1 LNSLFTELK
10 RRNIFR
16 VAGVY
21 AVIGWLIMQ
30 VISVM
35 TPALNL
41 PDWVDSFFAVALI
54 AGFPV
59 AILLAWA
66 FELTPEGMK
75 PTKAVTKDDSIST
88 KTGRKL
94 DYAIIGGL
102 ALVGG
107 LLVFQTFR
115 TAPTKPGVEASQIT
129 EASIAVLP
137 FADLSSDNS
146 QEYFGDGIAE
156 ELLNVLAKIKEMKV
170 AGRTSSFA
178 FKGQNQDL
186 REIGRVLNVAHILEG
201 SIRKSGDRVRVTAQ
215 LIKVDDGF
223 HLWSETYDRDL
234 SDIFAVQDEIS
245 HEISQALMPHLIGD
259 QAPDIQEAT
268 RTDVTAYSKFLQ
280 ARDLVR
286 LRNTTGIAQA
296 QVLLNDVLETDPAY
310 APAYALQAE
319 VTLHLSNAVG
329 AYGTVP
335 IAEALPASMALIDK
349 ALSIDPLLG
358 HGYAARG
365 LAYSIAGESD
375 KSITALNRAVELS
388 PNNLDANMWLA
399 FELIANRRYR
409 DNSDALSRIFDKDP
423 LYGPIPGNLL
433 NAFWRTGQIESG
445 PEVVERLENI
455 APDTNATK
463 RAKARLIA
471 YQGQD
476 GNAANA
482 LKGIYEE
489 TPNARDGSIIA
500 EIFLRLGHF
509 EEFARYDNSPF
520 NDFWASIIKGDGDA
534 ALAKIETVLE
544 QNPESGF
551 VRNEYILGLSA
562 AKDYIGLVTY
572 FDETWGTVQAFEE
585 DVFSPYGGAGPR
597 YPELAEAFQITGD
610 QQNFDAVMERW
621 RVSLD
626 LNKAGGHEKLH
637 ESEALW
643 QMLSSNPEE
652 AISVLKAGFDEG
664 PFFPSWVLIDPLYD
678 PLKGNPRF
686 EALKE
691 KNLAR
696 INEERAVLGIPP
708 FEL

>member
-1 LNSLFTELK
+1 
-10 RRNIFR
+10 
-16 VAGVY
+16 
-21 AVIGWLIMQ
+21 MQ

-41 PDWVDSFFAVALI
+41 PDWVDSFFAILLI

-59 AILLAWA
+59 AILFAWA
-66 FELTPEGMK
+66 FELTPDGMK
-75 PTKAVTKDDSIST
+75 RTETVGAGESITT
-88 KTGRKL
+88 KTSRKL
-94 DYAIIGGL
+94 DVAILGGL
-102 ALVGG
+102 AIVGG
-107 LLVFQTFR
+107 LLVFQTLKPTPS
-115 TAPTKPGVEASQIT
+115 TAGVEASPII

-201 SIRKSGDRVRVTAQ
+201 SIRKSGERVRVTAQ

-223 HLWSETYDRDL
+223 HIWSETYDRDL

-245 HEISQALMPHLIGD
+245 YEISQALMPHLIGD
-259 QAPDIQEAT
+259 QAPEIQEAA
-268 RTDVTAYSKFLQ
+268 RTDVAAYTNFLQ

-286 LRNTTGIAQA
+286 LRDTNGITQA
-296 QVLLNDVLETDPAY
+296 QGLLNDVLETDPAY

-335 IAEALPASMALIDK
+335 VTEAFPAAMALVDQ
-349 ALSIDPLLG
+349 ALSIDPRLG
-358 HGYAARG
+358 HGYAVRG
-365 LAYSIAGESD
+365 LAYSIAGDPD

-409 DNSDALSRIFDKDP
+409 DNSDALEKIFEKDP

-433 NAFWRTGQIESG
+433 NAFWRTGQIERGS
-445 PEVVERLENI
+445 EVVERLENI

-463 RAKARLIA
+463 RTRARLFS

-476 GNAANA
+476 GIAANS
-482 LKGIYEE
+482 LREIFEE
-489 TPNARDGSIIA
+489 SSSARDGILIS

-520 NDFWASIIKGDGDA
+520 NDFWASTIKGDGDA
-534 ALAKIETVLE
+534 ALSQIKAVLE
-544 QNPESGF
+544 QAPENGF
-551 VRNEYILGLSA
+551 VRNEYILGLAA
-562 AKDYIGLVTY
+562 AKDYTGLVAY

-597 YPELAEAFQITGD
+597 YPELAHAFQITGD
-610 QQNFDAVMERW
+610 QQKFDTVMERW

-626 LNKAGGHEKLH
+626 LNEAGGHKKLH
-637 ESEALW
+637 EREALW
-643 QMLSSNPEE
+643 QMLSGNPEE
-652 AISVLKAGFDEG
+652 AISVLEAGFDDG
-664 PFFPSWVLIDPLYD
+664 PFLPSWVLIDPVYD
-678 PLKGNPRF
+678 PLNGNPRF

-696 INEERAVLGIPP
+696 IDTERAIIGLPP
-708 FEL
+708 LTL